1 MPKPENEGIMNKRT
15 IIIAAAML
23 AAGTGSAVQAETLK
37 FAFQGALNA
46 LDPYSLNET
55 FTLSSLGNTY
65 EGLTR
70 RGADLAIE
78 PALAESWEIVEPNRW
93 RFHLRKD
100 VKFHNGNDFTAED
113 VAFSVDRVRSEG
125 SDLTTRVP
133 ADAKVEIVDDY
144 TVDFVLT
151 GPNPIL
157 HYEWDT
163 FYIMDKEWT
172 TENDAV
178 KVTSASDT
186 SANYAAL
193 HANGTGPFK
202 IASHEAGVK
211 TVYEKFDGW
220 WDEAK
225 HNLDTVEFTPIGSDA
240 TRVAALL
247 SGEMDMVYPIPVQD
261 IKRINDNAG
270 TVALTGPELRTIF
283 LGMDQMRDELLYS
296 DVKGKNPLKDARVRK
311 AFYQAI
317 DIEGIKKKVMRDLS
331 NPSALM
337 ISPLLFS
344 KSDEF
349 ERYPYDPEAAKALL
363 AEAGYADGFSIGMD
377 CPNDRYVNDEA
388 ICQAV
393 ASMLA
398 RIGVKVNL
406 NAQPKAKYFAKILA
420 SGGFDTSFY
429 LLGWTPGSF
438 DSWNVLDNLMN
449 CRDESGKGSPF
460 NNGGFCDEKIDQLS
474 DEILVEIDPEKRDN
488 LIAEAFRISHE
499 NAYYIP
505 LHQQSLAWGVSEKLD
520 LVQRADNQFQFRFV
534 TKN

>member
-1 MPKPENEGIMNKRT
+1 MVKKHAVV
-15 IIIAAAML
+15 AAAL
-23 AAGTGSAVQAETLK
+23 IATVSGSAVHAETLK
-37 FAFQGALNA
+37 YAFQGTLNA

-55 FTLSSLGNTY
+55 FTLSTLGNTY

-70 RGADLAIE
+70 RGEDLSIE
-78 PALAESWEIVEPNRW
+78 PALAESWEVLEPTRW

-100 VKFHNGNDFTAED
+100 VKFHNGSDFTAED

-133 ADAKVEIVDDY
+133 SDVKVEIVDDH
-144 TVDFVLT
+144 TVDFVLSD
-151 GPNPIL
+151 PNPIL

-186 SANYAAL
+186 TPNHAAL

-211 TVYEKFDGW
+211 TVFEKNDGW
-220 WDEAK
+220 WDTPA
-225 HNLDTVEFTPIGSDA
+225 HNLDSVEFTPIGSDA

-296 DVKGKNPLKDARVRK
+296 SVKGKNPLKDVRVRK

-317 DIEGIKKKVMRDLS
+317 DIEAIKSKVMRDLAT
-331 NPSALM
+331 PTAIM
-337 ISPLLFS
+337 ISPLLFA

-349 ERYPYDPEAAKALL
+349 ERYPHDTEAAKALL
-363 AEAGYADGFSIGMD
+363 AEAGYPDGFSIGMD

-393 ASMLA
+393 AAMLA
-398 RIGVKVNL
+398 RIGVKVDL

-420 SGGFDTSFY
+420 SGGYDTSFY
-429 LLGWTPGSF
+429 LLGWTPGSL
-438 DSWNVLDNLMN
+438 DSWNVLSNLMN
-449 CRDESGKGSPF
+449 CRDEAGNGSPF
-460 NNGGFCDEKIDQLS
+460 NNGGFCDEKIDTLTAQ
-474 DEILVEIDPEKRDN
+474 ILVENDPEKRDEM
-488 LIAEAFRISHE
+488 IAEAYRISHD
-499 NAYYIP
+499 NAYYLP
-505 LHQQSLAWGVSEKLD
+505 LHQQSLAWGVSDKVS
-520 LVQRADNQFQFRFV
+520 LVQRADNQFKFRFV

>member
-1 MPKPENEGIMNKRT
+1 MIKRT
-15 IIIAAAML
+15 VVIAAAML

-37 FAFQGALNA
+37 YAFQGALNA

-55 FTLSSLGNTY
+55 FTLSSLGNAY

-78 PALAESWEIVEPNRW
+78 PALAESWEIIEPNRW
-93 RFHLRKD
+93 RFHLRKG

-157 HYEWDT
+157 NYEWDT

-186 SANYAAL
+186 TPNYAAL

-202 IASHEAGVK
+202 IVTHEAGVK

-225 HNLDTVEFTPIGSDA
+225 HNIDTVEFTPIGSDA

-331 NPSALM
+331 NPSAIM

-377 CPNDRYVNDEA
+377 CPNDRYVNDES

-420 SGGFDTSFY
+420 SGGYDTSFY
-429 LLGWTPGSF
+429 LLGWTPSSF

-460 NNGGFCDEKIDQLS
+460 NNGGFCDEKIDQLT

-505 LHQQSLAWGVSEKLD
+505 LHQQSLAWGVSDKLD
-520 LVQRADNQFQFRFV
+520 VVQRADNQFKFRFV

>member
-1 MPKPENEGIMNKRT
+1 MNR
-15 IIIAAAML
+15 ISFIAAAAL
-23 AAGTGSAVQAETLK
+23 FAAGAGSSVQAETLK
-37 FAFQGALNA
+37 YAFQGTLNG

-70 RGADLAIE
+70 RGEDLSIE

-93 RFHLRKD
+93 RFYLRKG
-100 VKFHNGNDFTAED
+100 VTFHNGSPFTAED
-113 VAFSVDRVRSEG
+113 VAFSADRIRSEG
-125 SDLTTRVP
+125 SNLNTRVDP
-133 ADAKVEIVDDY
+133 DVKVEIVDDH
-144 TVDFVLT
+144 TVDFILP

-172 TENDAV
+172 SENDAG

-186 SANYAAL
+186 APNYAAL
-193 HANGTGPFK
+193 HANGTGPFR
-202 IASHEAGVK
+202 ITSHEVGVK
-211 TVYEKFDGW
+211 TVFEKFDDW
-220 WDEAK
+220 WDTPG
-225 HNLDTVEFTPIGSDA
+225 HNLDTAEFTPISSDA

-247 SGEMDMVYPIPVQD
+247 SGELDMVYPIPVQD
-261 IKRINDNAG
+261 IRRINDNAG

-296 DVKGKNPLKDARVRK
+296 NIKGKNPFKDEKVRK
-311 AFYQAI
+311 AVYQAI
-317 DIEGIKKKVMRDLS
+317 DVEAIRKKVMRDLAT
-331 NPSALM
+331 PSAIM
-337 ISPLLFS
+337 ISPFLFS
-344 KSDEF
+344 RAGEF

-363 AEAGYADGFSIGMD
+363 AEAGYAEGFTVGMD

-393 ASMLA
+393 AAMLA
-398 RIGVKVNL
+398 RIGIKVDL

-429 LLGWTPGSF
+429 LLGWTPGSL
-438 DSWNVLDNLMN
+438 DSWNILSNLMN
-449 CRDESGKGSPF
+449 CRDEAGAGSPF
-460 NNGGFCDEKIDQLS
+460 NLGGFCDEKLDSLTQ
-474 DEILVEIDPEKRDN
+474 EILVETDPDTRDR
-488 LIAEAFRISHE
+488 LIADAYRIIHDGVH
-499 NAYYIP
+499 YIP
-505 LHQQSLAWGVSEKLD
+505 LHQQGLAWGVADNIKV
-520 LVQRADNQFQFRFV
+520 VQRADNQFKLRFV

>member
-1 MPKPENEGIMNKRT
+1 MIRNT
-15 IIIAAAML
+15 LVATALAAAISV
-23 AAGTGSAVQAETLK
+23 TAVQAETLK
-37 FAFQGALNA
+37 YAFQGTLNG

-93 RFHLRKD
+93 RFFLRKG

-113 VAFSVDRVRSEG
+113 VAFSAERVRSEG
-125 SDLTTRVP
+125 SDLATRIQSEV
-133 ADAKVEIVDDY
+133 KVEIVDDH
-144 TVDFVLT
+144 TVDFVLP

-163 FYIMDKEWT
+163 FYIMDKDWM
-172 TENDAV
+172 TEKDAV

-186 SANYAAL
+186 TPNYASL

-202 IASHEAGVK
+202 IVSHEPGVK
-211 TVYEKFDGW
+211 TVFESFDGW
-220 WDEAK
+220 WDTAG
-225 HNLDTVEFTPIGSDA
+225 HNLDTVEFTPIASDA

-247 SGEMDMVYPIPVQD
+247 SGELDMVYPVPVQD

-296 DVKGKNPLKDARVRK
+296 DVKGKNPFKDQKVRK
-311 AFYQAI
+311 AIYQAI
-317 DIEGIKKKVMRDLS
+317 DIEAIKSKVMRNLAT
-331 NPSALM
+331 PSAIM
-337 ISPLLFS
+337 ISPFLFS
-344 KSDEF
+344 RGGEF
-349 ERYPYDPEAAKALL
+349 ERYPYDPDAAKALL
-363 AEAGYADGFSIGMD
+363 VEAGYPDGFTVGMD

-398 RIGVKVNL
+398 RIGVKIDL

-429 LLGWTPGSF
+429 LLGWTPGSL
-438 DSWNVLDNLMN
+438 DSWNVLSNLMN
-449 CRDESGKGSPF
+449 CRDEAGAGSPF
-460 NNGGFCDEKIDQLS
+460 NLGGFCDETIDSLTG
-474 DEILVEIDPEKRDN
+474 EVLVEIDPDKRDAK
-488 LIAEAFRISHE
+488 IAEIFKISHD
-499 NAYYIP
+499 NSYYIP
-505 LHQQSLAWGVSEKLD
+505 LHQQGLAWGVADDVSV
-520 LVQRADNQFQFRFV
+520 VQRADNQFKFRFV
-534 TKN
+534 NKN

>member
-1 MPKPENEGIMNKRT
+1 MMKKT
-15 IIIAAAML
+15 SIAITAAL
-23 AAGTGSAVQAETLK
+23 LVAGSVSTSQAETLK
-37 FAFQGALNA
+37 FAFQGTLNA

-78 PALAESWEIVEPNRW
+78 PALAERWEIIEPNRW
-93 RFHLRKD
+93 RFYLRKD
-100 VKFHNGNDFTAED
+100 VKFHNGSDFTAED

-125 SDLTTRVP
+125 SDLTTRVG
-133 ADAKVEIVDDY
+133 ADVKVEIVDDH
-144 TVDFVLT
+144 TVDFVLP

-186 SANYAAL
+186 SPNYASL

-202 IASHEAGVK
+202 ILSHEAGVK

-247 SGEMDMVYPIPVQD
+247 SGELDMVYPIPVQD

-296 DVKGKNPLKDARVRK
+296 DVKGKNPFKDAKVRQ

-317 DIEGIKKKVMRDLS
+317 DIEAIKKKVMRDLS
-331 NPSALM
+331 TPSAIM
-337 ISPLLFS
+337 ISPFLFS
-344 KSDEF
+344 KGSEF
-349 ERYPYDPEAAKALL
+349 ERYAYDPENAKKLL
-363 AEAGYADGFSIGMD
+363 AEAGYADGFSVGMD

-393 ASMLA
+393 AAMLA
-398 RIGVKVNL
+398 RVGVKVDL
-406 NAQPKAKYFAKILA
+406 NAQPKAKYFAKVLA

-429 LLGWTPGSF
+429 LLGWTPGSL
-438 DSWNVLDNLMN
+438 DSWNVLSNLMN
-449 CRDESGKGSPF
+449 CRDEAGKGSPF
-460 NNGGFCDEKIDQLS
+460 NLGGFCDAKIDSLTK
-474 DEILVEIDPEKRDN
+474 EVLVEIDPDKRDK
-488 LIAEAFRISHE
+488 LIAEAYQISHD

-505 LHQQSLAWGVSEKLD
+505 LHQQGLAWGVADDVD
-520 LVQRADNQFQFRFV
+520 LVQRADNQFKFRFV
-534 TKN
+534 TKK

>member
-1 MPKPENEGIMNKRT
+1 MNTKT
-15 IIIAAAML
+15 KLIAAAVATFGVAS
-23 AAGTGSAVQAETLK
+23 AAQAETLK
-37 FAFQGALNA
+37 FAFQGTLNA

-55 FTLSSLGNTY
+55 FTLSALGNTY

-70 RGADLAIE
+70 RGADLQIE
-78 PALAESWEIVEPNRW
+78 PGLAERWEVVEPNRW
-93 RFHLRKD
+93 RFYLRQG
-100 VKFHNGNDFTAED
+100 VKFHNGSDFTAED

-133 ADAKVEIVDDY
+133 GDATVEIVDDY

-172 TENDAV
+172 EANDAV

-186 SANYAAL
+186 TPNYAAL
-193 HANGTGPFK
+193 NANGTGPFK
-202 IASHEAGVK
+202 LVSHEPGVK
-211 TVYEKFDGW
+211 TVYEKNDSW
-220 WDEAK
+220 WDSAT
-225 HNLDTVEFTPIGSDA
+225 HNLTTVEFTPIGSDA

-247 SGEMDMVYPIPVQD
+247 SGEMDMVYPIPIQD
-261 IKRINDNAG
+261 IKRINDSDG

-296 DVKGKNPLKDARVRK
+296 DVKGKNPFKDDKVRK

-317 DIEGIKKKVMRDLS
+317 NIEAIKQKVMRNLAT
-331 NPSALM
+331 PSAIM
-337 ISPLLFS
+337 ISPFLFS

-349 ERYPYDPEAAKALL
+349 ERYPYDPQAAMDLL
-363 AEAGYADGFSIGMD
+363 AEAGYPDGFSVGMD

-393 ASMLA
+393 AAMLA
-398 RIGVKVNL
+398 RVGVKVDL

-420 SGGFDTSFY
+420 SGGYDTSFY

-438 DSWNVLDNLMN
+438 DSFNVLSNLMN
-449 CRDESGKGSPF
+449 CRDEAGKGSPF
-460 NNGGFCDEKIDQLS
+460 NNGGWCDAKIDELTQQ
-474 DEILVEIDPEKRDN
+474 ILVENDPAKRDEM
-488 LIAEAFRISHE
+488 IAEAYKISHD

-505 LHQQSLAWGVSEKLD
+505 LHQQGLAWGVADDVE
-520 LVQRADNQFQFRFV
+520 LVQRADNQFHFRFV